1 MKRRILVITALAA
14 LWTFGAAAHNLRG
27 EGAIPGTT
35 EGTDTLKV
43 AVASTGPGADAA
55 ISQEAARAPYILIF
69 DQKGEL
75 VDVVENR
82 DVPAQRAGGQVAL
95 LLKEKGVTHF
105 IAGQFGRNLISAL
118 EEAEIKRVEKTGPA
132 LEAVKQLIG

>member
-1 MKRRILVITALAA
+1 MKRRILAITALAA
-14 LWTFGAAAHNLRG
+14 LWTFGAAAHHLRG

-35 EGTDTLKV
+35 EDADTLKV

-69 DQKGEL
+69 DQRGEL

-82 DVPAQRAGGQVAL
+82 DLPAQRAGGQVAL
-95 LLKEKGVTHF
+95 LLKERGVTHY
-105 IAGQFGRNLISAL
+105 IAGRFGQNLVNAL
-118 EEAEIKRVEKTGPA
+118 NEAEIAGVEKSGPA
-132 LEAVKQLIG
+132 REAVRQLIG